1 MVAVHRIYTPVGSHA
16 TRREADDHLL
26 YGNGADI
33 WVDNKNILWI
43 GLTMTSNTKIGE
55 NFSIQTH
62 EAFIKLPW
70 ETAATYGGTMF
81 TRTGTS
87 TAIVVDQL
95 YHYDVRA
102 VTGWRDIL
110 RNIMN
115 EIGKP
120 VRSVPGQSKVRNN
133 GTPFMIH
140 YENPTI
146 NFKIIK

>member
-1 MVAVHRIYTPVGSHA
+1 MGTP
-16 TRREADDHLL
+16 DH
-26 YGNGADI
+26 GKK
-33 WVDNKNILWI
+33 WFFVI
-43 GLTMTSNTKIGE
+43 GYVPTMET
-55 NFSIQTH
+55 
-62 EAFIKLPW
+62 KLPF

-81 TRTGTS
+81 KRTGNL
-87 TAIVVDQL
+87 TAVVVDQL
-95 YHYDVRA
+95 YHYDVRS

-120 VRSVPGQSKVRNN
+120 VRSVPGQPKERNN
-133 GTPFMIH
+133 GVPFMIH

>member
-1 MVAVHRIYTPVGSHA
+1 
-16 TRREADDHLL
+16 
-26 YGNGADI
+26 
-33 WVDNKNILWI
+33 
-43 GLTMTSNTKIGE
+43 
-55 NFSIQTH
+55 
-62 EAFIKLPW
+62 
-70 ETAATYGGTMF
+70 MF
-81 TRTGTS
+81 TRTGIS
-87 TAIVVDQL
+87 TATVVDQL
-95 YHYDVRA
+95 YHYDVRT